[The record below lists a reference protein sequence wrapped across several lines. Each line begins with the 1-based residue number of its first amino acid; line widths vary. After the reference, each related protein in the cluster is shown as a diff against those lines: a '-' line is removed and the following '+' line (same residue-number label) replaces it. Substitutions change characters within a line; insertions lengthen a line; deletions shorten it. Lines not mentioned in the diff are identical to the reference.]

1 MVGVAA
7 LVEAEEVDD
16 ATEDTTAIEL
26 DDRSA
31 DTEADVDRYGWNSL
45 KVDRYTESDIS
56 LCLRPVSKAF
66 SNICVLPE

>member
-31 DTEADVDRYGWNSL
+31 DTEADVD
-45 KVDRYTESDIS
+45 V
-56 LCLRPVSKAF
+56 C
-66 SNICVLPE
+66 